1 MDQITLKMV
10 ITACMLLIAMQT
22 CVAITVSIDDS
33 TIAPGGTVTVPIRI
47 SDIEN
52 YGAGTIVVN
61 YDPAVVHVT
70 DVVKSS
76 DSKIADSN
84 IDNTAGLTG
93 IGAWNLNGVNGSI
106 IFANVVLKAV
116 GRGGDSS
123 SLAITVDTLQD
134 VSYEEL
140 KPYLSNG
147 TFTISGS
154 SGSAAITSTQ
164 ESTGGTS
171 SHSTPP
177 LPDVAATETETGSRT
192 DAKPA
197 TSDEPSDS
205 VQSQSQSQSSAPADH
220 STESE
225 PEHDRRAETPSMN
238 TPFLSVIAVCLCLLI
253 AYVVRRNGGAR

>member
-1 MDQITLKMV
+1 MDRITLKMV
-10 ITACMLLIAMQT
+10 ITACALLIAIQT
-22 CVAITVSIDDS
+22 CVATTVSIDDS
-33 TIAPGGTVTVPIRI
+33 TITPGDTVTVPIRI

-52 YGAGTIVVN
+52 YGAGTITIK

-76 DSKIADSN
+76 DSKIVDDN

-93 IGAWNLNGVNGSI
+93 ISAWNINGVNGSI

-116 GRGGDSS
+116 GSSGDSS
-123 SLAITVDTLQD
+123 PLAITVDTLQD
-134 VSYEEL
+134 ISYEEL
-140 KPYLSNG
+140 KSDLDLSNG

-154 SGSAAITSTQ
+154 SGSAAVTSTLG
-164 ESTGGTS
+164 STGHTS
-171 SHSTPP
+171 SHSTPL
-177 LPDVAATETETGSRT
+177 LPDAAATETETGSRT

-205 VQSQSQSQSSAPADH
+205 AQSQSPAPADH

-225 PEHDRRAETPSMN
+225 PEHDRIAETPSMN
-238 TPFLSVIAVCLCLLI
+238 TPFPGVIAVCLCLLI
-253 AYVVRRNGGAR
+253 AYRIRRNGGAR

>member
-1 MDQITLKMV
+1 MDRITRKMV
-10 ITACMLLIAMQT
+10 ITACMLLIAIQT
-22 CVAITVSIDDS
+22 CVATTVSIDDS
-33 TIAPGGTVTVPIRI
+33 TIAPGDTVTVPIRI

-52 YGAGTIVVN
+52 YGAGTIVIK

-76 DSKIADSN
+76 DSKIADTN
-84 IDNTAGLTG
+84 IDNTAGLTR

-116 GRGGDSS
+116 GSSGDSS
-123 SLAITVDTLQD
+123 PLTITVDTLQD
-134 VSYEEL
+134 ISYEEL
-140 KPYLSNG
+140 KRDLSNG
-147 TFTISGS
+147 TFTISAS
-154 SGSAAITSTQ
+154 SGSAAVTSTPG
-164 ESTGGTS
+164 STGHAS

-177 LPDVAATETETGSRT
+177 LPDAAATETETGSRT

-205 VQSQSQSQSSAPADH
+205 AQSQSPAPADH

-225 PEHDRRAETPSMN
+225 PEHARIAETPSMN
-238 TPFLSVIAVCLCLLI
+238 TPFPGVIAVCLSLSI
-253 AYVVRRNGGAR
+253 AYMIRRNGGAK